1 MAPNKSR
8 KKRKNQ
14 PDEEEGPQPIPVAEE
29 KATASVIAGDEGDEF
44 GEAQTED
51 DEMLQE
57 GGQDPPAAASD
68 ENNVTDGHATCGIT
82 KAKEQELAEFFADNE
97 FIYDKSKVDFK
108 NSKKKERKYMEM
120 AEKLGVT
127 VADIRLWYKSQR
139 TILGKMKT
147 AGKKS
152 GQKAIVLIPRQRW
165 VNNNLGFL
173 TKHIVHRSQGCQLG
187 HLSGRITEAASDEEG
202 LDEEGPDA
210 SQAPSS
216 NQVSSQGAAPPKK
229 RQKRGSPTDVD
240 KALLEFIRTSTDQTA
255 IRSQVDAALT
265 QGADERQAWLEWA
278 GRPPTPNTPLVR
290 VHQGHFQLGEPGGPP
305 FHHPSISPQ
314 HFPDDP
320 ATQASVSA
328 DRLHPGRSTCF
339 LPWDARTKQHLV
351 HFQQQHP
358 HFQQKQQAP
367 FQQQQQGGS
376 SSANTSIITQLNLS
390 DEEDEQ

>member
-1 MAPNKSR
+1 MAPKKSR

-82 KAKEQELAEFFADNE
+82 KAMEQELVEFFADNE

-152 GQKAIVLIPRQRW
+152 GQKAIVLTPRQRW

-202 LDEEGPDA
+202 LDEEGPDG

-240 KALLEFIRTSTDQTA
+240 KALLEFIRTSTEQTA

-265 QGADERQAWLEWA
+265 QGADERQAWLEWMLQA
-278 GRPPTPNTPLVR
+278 VRPLPRPLWREFTRDTFNLVSRYQDRADHLSTTPVSRPSTPQMIQPLR
-290 VHQGHFQLGEPGGPP
+290 PQSTPIGFTQDAPPASFLGMLGPSSTWTPQNPQGG
-305 FHHPSISPQ
+305 
-314 HFPDDP
+314 
-320 ATQASVSA
+320 
-328 DRLHPGRSTCF
+328 
-339 LPWDARTKQHLV
+339 
-351 HFQQQHP
+351 FQQP
-358 HFQQKQQAP
+358 
-367 FQQQQQGGS
+367 
-376 SSANTSIITQLNLS
+376 N
-390 DEEDEQ
+390 

>member
-1 MAPNKSR
+1 MNTPKKSR

-44 GEAQTED
+44 GEDQTED
-51 DEMLQE
+51 DEMLQG

-82 KAKEQELAEFFADNE
+82 KAMEQELAEFFADNE

-152 GQKAIVLIPRQRW
+152 GQKAIVLTPRQRW

-210 SQAPSS
+210 SQAL
-216 NQVSSQGAAPPKK
+216 APTKSPA
-229 RQKRGSPTDVD
+229 RGLHLPRRGKRG
-240 KALLEFIRTSTDQTA
+240 
-255 IRSQVDAALT
+255 
-265 QGADERQAWLEWA
+265 
-278 GRPPTPNTPLVR
+278 GRPPMWTRPSWNSSEHPPSRRPSGARWMRHSPKALTR
-290 VHQGHFQLGEPGGPP
+290 GRPG
-305 FHHPSISPQ
+305 
-314 HFPDDP
+314 
-320 ATQASVSA
+320 
-328 DRLHPGRSTCF
+328 
-339 LPWDARTKQHLV
+339 
-351 HFQQQHP
+351 
-358 HFQQKQQAP
+358 
-367 FQQQQQGGS
+367 
-376 SSANTSIITQLNLS
+376 
-390 DEEDEQ
+390 